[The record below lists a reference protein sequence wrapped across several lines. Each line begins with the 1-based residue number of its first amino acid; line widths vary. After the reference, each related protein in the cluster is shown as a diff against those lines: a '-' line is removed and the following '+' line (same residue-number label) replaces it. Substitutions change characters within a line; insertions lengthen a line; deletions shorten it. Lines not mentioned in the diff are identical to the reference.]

1 MGTPKLEVL
10 KQVYG
15 GDFERAVTRFE
26 DIYTKF
32 KKEFPDSEPEF
43 YTAPGR
49 TEIIGNHTDHNGGHV
64 IAGSISLDSIGAA
77 AKNGTNILH
86 LFNEGYGEFSIDVT
100 KPEECPKESGTIS
113 LLAGMAEYLN
123 KNGYNIGGFDVY
135 VTTEVISSAGVSS
148 SASFEMLLMAVIND
162 LFNDGKLSF
171 ADYAKAGQYAENV
184 YWNKASG
191 LMDQMACAVGGP
203 ILLSFKD
210 EITYEK
216 IPFGFGDYGYDMVI
230 INTGKGHA
238 DLSEDY
244 SAVPNE
250 MKAVAAALGA
260 DRLCNTSLD
269 ALISNMNEVVEKVDN
284 DRAILRAIHYFTEDQ
299 RVLDMVD
306 AVERK
311 DFETIL
317 SLIKESGVS
326 SYDQLQNVFTNANPT
341 EQKITLAL
349 AITRLFLEKKGRG
362 ICRVHGG
369 GFAGVIQ
376 TILPHEDLNE
386 YVEYMSKYFG
396 AENVYPMN
404 VRAVGAVH
412 LEK

>member
-1 MGTPKLEVL
+1 
-10 KQVYG
+10 
-15 GDFERAVTRFE
+15 
-26 DIYTKF
+26 
-32 KKEFPDSEPEF
+32 
-43 YTAPGR
+43 
-49 TEIIGNHTDHNGGHV
+49 
-64 IAGSISLDSIGAA
+64 
-77 AKNGTNILH
+77 
-86 LFNEGYGEFSIDVT
+86 
-100 KPEECPKESGTIS
+100 
-113 LLAGMAEYLN
+113 
-123 KNGYNIGGFDVY
+123 
-135 VTTEVISSAGVSS
+135 
-148 SASFEMLLMAVIND
+148 
-162 LFNDGKLSF
+162 
-171 ADYAKAGQYAENV
+171 
-184 YWNKASG
+184 
-191 LMDQMACAVGGP
+191 
-203 ILLSFKD
+203 
-210 EITYEK
+210 
-216 IPFGFGDYGYDMVI
+216 MVI

-269 ALISNMNEVVEKVDN
+269 ALVSNMNEVVEKVDN

-404 VRAVGAVH
+404 VRAVGAAH

>member
-1 MGTPKLEVL
+1 
-10 KQVYG
+10 
-15 GDFERAVTRFE
+15 
-26 DIYTKF
+26 
-32 KKEFPDSEPEF
+32 
-43 YTAPGR
+43 
-49 TEIIGNHTDHNGGHV
+49 
-64 IAGSISLDSIGAA
+64 
-77 AKNGTNILH
+77 
-86 LFNEGYGEFSIDVT
+86 
-100 KPEECPKESGTIS
+100 
-113 LLAGMAEYLN
+113 
-123 KNGYNIGGFDVY
+123 
-135 VTTEVISSAGVSS
+135 
-148 SASFEMLLMAVIND
+148 MLLMAIVND
-162 LFNDGKLSF
+162 LFNDGKMTFS
-171 ADYAKAGQYAENV
+171 DYAKAGQYAENV

-269 ALISNMNEVVEKVDN
+269 ALLSNMNEVVEKVDN
-284 DRAILRAIHYFTEDQ
+284 DRAILRAIHFLTEDK
-299 RVLDMVD
+299 RVLDMAEAVD
-306 AVERK
+306 KK
-311 DFETIL
+311 DFTTIL
-317 SLIKESGVS
+317 KLIKESGES
-326 SYDQLQNVFTNANPT
+326 SYDQLQNVFTNAAPT

-349 AITRLFLEKKGRG
+349 ALTRLFLEKKGRG

-376 TILPHEDLNE
+376 TILPHEDLEE
-386 YVEYMSKYFG
+386 YVSYMTEYFG
-396 AENVYPMN
+396 EGNVYPMN
-404 VRAVGAVH
+404 IRAVGAAH
-412 LEK
+412 LAK

>member
-1 MGTPKLEVL
+1 MSTPRLDVL
-10 KQVYG
+10 KEVYG
-15 GDFERAVTRFE
+15 DDFERAKRRFE
-26 DIYTKF
+26 DIYEKF

-43 YTAPGR
+43 FTAPGR

-77 AKNGTNILH
+77 APNGTNTLH

-100 KPEECPKESGTIS
+100 RPEDFPKESGTIS
-113 LLAGMAEYLN
+113 LLAGMTEYLN
-123 KNGYNIGGFDVY
+123 KNGFKIGGFDVY

-148 SASFEMLLMAVIND
+148 SASFEMLLMAIINH
-162 LFNDGKLSF
+162 LFNDGNLSF
-171 ADYAKAGQYAENV
+171 SDYAKAGQYAENV

-250 MKAVAAALGA
+250 MKAVAKALGA
-260 DRLCNTSLD
+260 DRLCNTSLED
-269 ALISNMNEVVEKVDN
+269 LIANMNDVVKKVDN
-284 DRAILRAIHYFTEDQ
+284 DRAILRAIHYFTEDR

-306 AVERK
+306 AVSKK

-317 SLIKESGVS
+317 SLIKESGIS

-376 TILPHEDLNE
+376 TILPHEDLDE
-386 YVEYMSKYFG
+386 YVKYMSEYFG
-396 AENVYPMN
+396 KENVYPMN
-404 VRAVGAVH
+404 VRAVGAAH